1 MAYSFVLSFGFFH
14 LMLLVRTI
22 TELYILTSSLALI
35 TLFAAQWFGS
45 ALAAET
51 LSAEDGVGQYF

>member
-1 MAYSFVLSFGFFH
+1 
-14 LMLLVRTI
+14 MLLVRTI